1 MGNSRNLH
9 KSKMTT
15 RTHLENG
22 TFDLFY
28 IVVDLTFSEPKTVI
42 DYVYCLVIL
51 NLMGS
56 SNNFSV
62 VAKKATLGN
71 SRNLHKSKMATRTN
85 LEN

>member
-56 SNNFSV
+56 
-62 VAKKATLGN
+62 
-71 SRNLHKSKMATRTN
+71 
-85 LEN
+85 